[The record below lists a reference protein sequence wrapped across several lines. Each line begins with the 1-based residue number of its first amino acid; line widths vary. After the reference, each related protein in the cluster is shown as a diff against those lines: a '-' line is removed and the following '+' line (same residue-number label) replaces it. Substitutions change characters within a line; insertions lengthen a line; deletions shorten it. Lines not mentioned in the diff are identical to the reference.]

1 MKKTSWFTLAGFA
14 LGLTL
19 ALGCGRRR
27 NDDGPPPE
35 NSAELERV
43 RAELRASQQRMQ
55 MTEGRIQALT
65 QQQAMQQAQNQA
77 LRGQLQQMGTKM
89 QQAQGRMAAMQ
100 RQARIARSE
109 MEGLSRQASAMS
121 QEAPNPDAHPPF
133 RQQLGGIRNDLFG
146 IARDVARTSVAHPG
160 AFGN

>member
-1 MKKTSWFTLAGFA
+1 MRSSKWIAMAGLVA
-14 LGLTL
+14 GL
-19 ALGCGRRR
+19 ALAMGCGRRSQE
-27 NDDGPPPE
+27 E
-35 NSAELERV
+35 NGGGDSAELERV

-77 LRGQLQQMGTKM
+77 LRGQLQQMGSKM
-89 QQAQGRMAAMQ
+89 QAAQGRMAAMQ
-100 RQARIARSE
+100 RQARIARAE

-121 QEAPNPDAHPPF
+121 QEAPNPNAHPEF
-133 RQQLGGIRNDLFG
+133 RQQLGGIRSDLTG
-146 IARDVARTSVAHPG
+146 IAQDVARTSVTYRR